1 MGRKPRPTMLYP
13 IGIRGNDTGEAIA
26 ATCKSTASRLLAKYQ
41 TKWGSNFYLMNPVTL
56 EGNRHKFNIVAGEVP
71 PESASA
77 TPRQSSWSSA
87 EDRHAKM
94 MQRQFPND

>member
-1 MGRKPRPTMLYP
+1 
-13 IGIRGNDTGEAIA
+13 
-26 ATCKSTASRLLAKYQ
+26 
-41 TKWGSNFYLMNPVTL
+41 MNPVTL

-94 MQRQFPND
+94 MRRQFPND